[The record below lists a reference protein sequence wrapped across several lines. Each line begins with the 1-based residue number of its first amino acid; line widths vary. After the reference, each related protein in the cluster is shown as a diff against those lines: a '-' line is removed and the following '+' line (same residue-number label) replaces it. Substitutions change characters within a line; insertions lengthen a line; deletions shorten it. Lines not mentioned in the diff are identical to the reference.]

1 MDDLILSLCL
11 SLLIT
16 ELIECAFALLIGK
29 RGKALILCGLV
40 NLATNPAVVLL
51 HFVLSGGW
59 TVIVLLEGA
68 AVLTEGGF
76 YRYSGLYKRPFLFSL
91 AANALSFFLGL
102 LLTYFI

>member
-16 ELIECAFALLIGK
+16 ELIECAFALLTGK

-40 NLATNPAVVLL
+40 NLVTNPAVVLL
-51 HFVLSGGW
+51 RFVLSGGW
-59 TVIVLLEGA
+59 TVVVLLEGT
-68 AVLTEGGF
+68 AVLAEGGF